1 MTRYSNTKRGQ
12 RDLGMLIPMEKHERG
27 LTA

>member
-12 RDLGMLIPMEKHERG
+12 RDLGMLIPMEKHECG

>member
-1 MTRYSNTKRGQ
+1 MTRHSSTKRGQ
-12 RDLGMLIPMEKHERG
+12 RDLGVLIPIEKHERG

>member
-12 RDLGMLIPMEKHERG
+12 RDLGVLIPVEKHERG